1 MKVFYC
7 PMSGG
12 YSGGGIMVAAET
24 KEQAFLTAARDKKT
38 SYAFS
43 WWVGYWEYIDDD
55 GNIEHLHSD
64 DYPLEEWREME
75 HLQTDLTEPQVI
87 LENGYNG

>member
-1 MKVFYC
+1 
-7 PMSGG
+7 MSGG

-43 WWVGYWEYIDDD
+43 WWGDDWEYIEYIDDD
-55 GNIEHLHSD
+55 GNIGHLHSD
-64 DYPLEEWREME
+64 DYPLSEWREME
-75 HLQTDLTEPQVI
+75 HLQTDLTEPKVI

>member
-1 MKVFYC
+1 MCGWDYEKA
-7 PMSGG
+7 
-12 YSGGGIMVAAET
+12 IT
-24 KEQAFLTAARDKKT
+24 TAARDKET

-43 WWVGYWEYIDDD
+43 WWDGDGDYTGDD